1 MRCSLRHILA
11 GVLGCLLLL
20 SGLRPG
26 QAAASSAEHL
36 AALVTPLDTALARLA
51 AGDAAGARAAY
62 QAFDD
67 GWSTVEDDVRAQ
79 SPALYQEI
87 EEAMEAA
94 AATLRAEPLD
104 GARAQAA
111 LRRLRAALLTGPAV
125 LAPAA
130 PVAEPAFLAAAVAH
144 LDQAL
149 ARLDAGDPDGALGAV
164 AAFRRDWPQVEGLV
178 KARSRTVYTAT
189 ETQMA
194 TVTAQLTQRPPDL
207 AGARRTLQQL
217 RADLAP
223 LIDSAPRYGV
233 LDAAFLLLREGLEAL
248 LVMGALLAFLTRT
261 NNADK
266 GRWVWA
272 GGGAGVIAS
281 LAVALA
287 LNTLLTQVAGAN
299 AEWLEGLT
307 SLSAAALLV
316 YVSHWL
322 HAKASLSAWQ
332 RYLHAQTSLALAR
345 NSLFSLALIAF
356 LAVFREGAETVLLY
370 IGLAP
375 SIRPGDLALGLGL
388 GVTGLVAMG
397 LLTLILGVRLPVRPF
412 FRLASLLV
420 YYLAFKFTGAGLHA
434 LQVTGAVG
442 ATPLRFLPEIDFLG
456 LFPTWETTA
465 AQLGLLAVALAVL
478 VSDRWRRRS
487 PGLAAPAH
495 ETSP

>member
-20 SGLRPG
+20 SGLRLG

-36 AALVTPLDTALARLA
+36 AALVTHLDTALARLA

-104 GARAQAA
+104 VARAQAA
-111 LRRLRAALLTGPAV
+111 LRRLRAASDALLTRPAIP
-125 LAPAA
+125 APAA
-130 PVAEPAFLAAAVAH
+130 PVAEPASLAAAVAH

-149 ARLDAGDPDGALGAV
+149 ARLDAADPDGALAAV

-189 ETQMA
+189 ETHMA

-207 AGARRTLQQL
+207 AGARRTLWQL
-217 RADLAP
+217 RTDLVP

-248 LVMGALLAFLTRT
+248 LVMGALLAFLART

-281 LAVALA
+281 LAVALT
-287 LNTLLTQVAGAN
+287 LNTLVTQVAGAN

-322 HAKASLSAWQ
+322 HSKASLSAWQ
-332 RYLHAQTSLALAR
+332 RYLHAKTSLALAR

-388 GVTGLVAMG
+388 GAAGLTAMG

-434 LQVTGAVG
+434 LQVTGAIG
-442 ATPLRFLPEIDFLG
+442 ATPLRFLPEISFLG

-465 AQLGLLAVALAVL
+465 AQMGLLAVALAVL
-478 VSDRWRRRS
+478 VSDRRRR
-487 PGLAAPAH
+487 PRL
-495 ETSP
+495 